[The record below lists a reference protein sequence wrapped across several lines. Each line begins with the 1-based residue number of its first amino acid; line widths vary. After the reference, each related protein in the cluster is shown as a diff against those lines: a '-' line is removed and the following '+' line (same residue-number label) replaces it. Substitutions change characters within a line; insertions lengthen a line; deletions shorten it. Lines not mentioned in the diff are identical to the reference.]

1 MPKKSAEAAKENSIQ
16 QVARQITKKQNH
28 NPISNELAYTFDSDD
43 EKSAY
48 VSKVLTE
55 ALEYWNVP
63 KVKTAEEMEQRTE
76 AYFKR
81 CAVKGIKPTVEE
93 YALALGASRSTLYDW
108 ETGRSR
114 GPVESDIIK
123 RAKEIIALFDAR
135 AIMDGKMN
143 PVTYIFRAKNY
154 YGMKDQQDV
163 VVTPNQME
171 SRPKEALIAE
181 AELLPED

>member
-1 MPKKSAEAAKENSIQ
+1 M
-16 QVARQITKKQNH
+16 
-28 NPISNELAYTFDSDD
+28 AYTFDSDD
-43 EKSAY
+43 EKAAY

-63 KVKTAEEMEQRTE
+63 KVKNNEEAMERTE
-76 AYFKR
+76 QYFLR
-81 CAVKGIKPTVEE
+81 CASRGIKPTVEE
-93 YALALGASRSTLYDW
+93 YSLAMGMSRSMLWDY
-108 ETGRSR
+108 ETGRR
-114 GPVESDIIK
+114 TGPISADVVK
-123 RAKEIIALFDAR
+123 RAKEIIAMFDAK